1 MVRGGTATVR
11 CLERGRSEQEG
22 GRVPQSWKRGRRWLL
37 AAREWQSAD
46 ASVRAAEWL
55 SDRRRTNP
63 TRRMVLGL
71 VAVIALM
78 STLDMLLATSAS
90 TGLLW
95 VPLLVVTVAIHFR
108 AGTVLCVVV
117 GIVSGVVADATDG
130 VALALVAGDAVL
142 RVVGYTLVVVLA
154 SWTVLSTTELTR
166 RSRTDS
172 STGLLNRCGFIAAV
186 ERERQRA
193 LRTDSTLS
201 LVYFDL
207 DGLKRANDRH
217 GHDYGDVLLDR
228 FARHLDGSR
237 RILDVPGRLG
247 GDEFALL
254 LPATDSSGVE
264 QVLRRLF
271 RSIDR
276 DERCL
281 TVSAGAVTWLHPPSA
296 ASMLRVADQLMYDVK
311 QRGGR
316 DWRTVVIDE
325 PSPDDHV
332 GHHRYADGDELRS
345 RARTG

>member
-1 MVRGGTATVR
+1 MR
-11 CLERGRSEQEG
+11 
-22 GRVPQSWKRGRRWLL
+22 QSWKRARRWLL
-37 AAREWQSAD
+37 AARGWQSAD

-55 SDRRRTNP
+55 SDRRRTSP
-63 TRRMVLGL
+63 TRRMALGL
-71 VAVIALM
+71 VAAIALM
-78 STLDMLLATSAS
+78 STLDMLLATNAS

-108 AGTVLCVVV
+108 AGTVLCLVV
-117 GIVSGVVADATDG
+117 GAVSGVVADAADG
-130 VALALVAGDAVL
+130 VALALVVGDASL
-142 RVVGYTLVVVLA
+142 RVVGFALVVVLA

-172 STGLLNRCGFIAAV
+172 STGLLNRAGFIAAV

-193 LRTDSTLS
+193 QRVRSTLS

-207 DGLKRANDRH
+207 DGLKRANDRY

-254 LPATDSSGVE
+254 LPATDSSGVD

-271 RSIDR
+271 RSMDR
-276 DERCL
+276 DDRCL
-281 TVSAGAVTWLHPPSA
+281 TVSAGAVTWVHPPSA
-296 ASMLRVADQLMYDVK
+296 ASMLREADRLMYDVK
-311 QRGGR
+311 QQGGR
-316 DWRTVVIDE
+316 AWLTVVVDE
-325 PSPDDHV
+325 SGPEDHV
-332 GHHRYADGDELRS
+332 AHDRYADGAELSS

>member
-1 MVRGGTATVR
+1 MGQFWTRA
-11 CLERGRSEQEG
+11 
-22 GRVPQSWKRGRRWLL
+22 RRLCS
-37 AAREWQSAD
+37 AARDWRAAD

-55 SDRRRTNP
+55 SERRRATP
-63 TRRMVLGL
+63 TRKVVLALAIATVVVGALDMVL
-71 VAVIALM
+71 
-78 STLDMLLATSAS
+78 ATNAS

-108 AGTVLCVVV
+108 GATVLCAVA
-117 GIVSGVVADATDG
+117 GVATGAVADSADG
-130 VALALVAGDAVL
+130 VAIALVVGDALV
-142 RVVGYTLVVVLA
+142 RIVGFTMVIVLA

-172 STGLLNRCGFIAAV
+172 STGLLNRAGFIAAV

-217 GHDYGDVLLDR
+217 GHHYGDLLLDR
-228 FARHLDGSR
+228 FARHLDSSR

-254 LPATDSSGVE
+254 LPATDSSGVD

-271 RSIDR
+271 RSMDR
-276 DERCL
+276 DDRCL
-281 TVSAGAVTWLHPPSA
+281 TASAGAVTWLRPPSA
-296 ASMLRVADQLMYDVK
+296 ASMLREADQLMYDVK

-316 DWRTVVIDE
+316 AWLTVVVDA
-325 PSPDDHV
+325 PGPDDDD
-332 GHHRYADGDELRS
+332 GHDPHADDTLS
-345 RARTG
+345 PTARTG